1 LDDIMKNFVF
11 CALVIAVAAGATM
24 PRAAEGLKEVVGSY
38 LEIQAQLA
46 TDKFEG
52 VKPAATALAARAD
65 AMGEAGA
72 AIAKAAKT
80 VAAAADL
87 KAARDSFGPLTDAVV
102 AAAKADG
109 WKDLGDV
116 KLAYCPMVKR
126 SWLQKEDQI
135 RNPYY
140 GGAML
145 TCGEFPKK

>member
-1 LDDIMKNFVF
+1 MKNFLF
-11 CALVIAVAAGATM
+11 CALVIAVAAGGTM
-24 PRAAEGLKEVVGSY
+24 LAADGIKEVVESY

-46 TDKFEG
+46 SDKFEG

-72 AIAKAAKT
+72 PIAKAAKT
-80 VAAAADL
+80 VAASADL
-87 KAARDSFGPLTDAVV
+87 KAARDNFGPLTDAVV

-116 KLAYCPMVKR
+116 KLAYCPMVKQ
-126 SWLQKEDQI
+126 SWLQKEATI

-140 GGAML
+140 GTAMSA
-145 TCGEFPKK
+145 CGEFKKP

>member
-24 PRAAEGLKEVVGSY
+24 LRAAEGLKEVVGSY

-72 AIAKAAKT
+72 AISKAAKT

-116 KLAYCPMVKR
+116 KLAYCPMVKQ
-126 SWLQKEDQI
+126 SWLQKEDTI

-140 GGAML
+140 GTAMSG
-145 TCGEFPKK
+145 CGEFKKP

>member
-1 LDDIMKNFVF
+1 MKKFLF
-11 CALVIAVAAGATM
+11 CALVSAVAAGGIM
-24 PRAAEGLKEVVGSY
+24 LAADGLKEVVGSY
-38 LEIQAQLA
+38 LEIHSQLV
-46 TDKFEG
+46 TDKFDG
-52 VKPAATALAARAD
+52 VKPAATALATRAE

-72 AIAKAAKT
+72 AIAKAART

-116 KLAYCPMVKR
+116 KLAYCPMVKQ
-126 SWLQKEDQI
+126 SWLQKEDTI

-140 GGAML
+140 GTAMSG
-145 TCGEFPKK
+145 CGEFRKP